1 LCGNVGAVEGDESRY
16 HDISLHMLYLKRAN
30 KMTYTVLGTASKLI
44 TRELSA
50 LNIHLPPLYPTQAP
64 DRPLLSLPMD
74 VPDLPT
80 DETLINFGTYG
91 DTVLLDHFY
100 LNGQAD
106 GSMGYNLLDMPP
118 ETYEAFS
125 QVEPLSV
132 IMDPGFDGY

>member
-1 LCGNVGAVEGDESRY
+1 
-16 HDISLHMLYLKRAN
+16 M
-30 KMTYTVLGTASKLI
+30 MYTVLGTASKLI

-50 LNIHLPPLYPTQAP
+50 LNIRLPPLYPTQAP

-74 VPDLPT
+74 VPDLPA

-106 GSMGYNLLDMPP
+106 GNMGYNLLDMPP

-132 IMDPGFDGY
+132 IMDPGFNGY